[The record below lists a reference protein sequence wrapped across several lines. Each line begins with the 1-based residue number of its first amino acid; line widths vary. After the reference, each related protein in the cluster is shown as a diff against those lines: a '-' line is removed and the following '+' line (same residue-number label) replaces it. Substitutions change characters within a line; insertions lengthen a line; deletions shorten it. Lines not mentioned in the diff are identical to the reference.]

1 MESSALNLV
10 QFVIA
15 VYQVYRSSVLNFGDL
30 FKLLDNDW
38 SASYFVPFC
47 LRPISLTPYYQ
58 VYPGERI

>member
-15 VYQVYRSSVLNFGDL
+15 VYQVYRSVVLNFGDL

-38 SASYFVPFC
+38 SADFLPFC
-47 LRPISLTPYYQ
+47 LQPISPTSYYQ